1 MRLNLY
7 VTKIQTAINSAGT
20 SSKFRNK
27 WVSGILIADEIISD
41 PTVSKTISDLRGN
54 FEAVSWNGLLQSVQ
68 ARYKEFFDVVKLR
81 APEDP
86 RIAGLVNLE
95 QEN

>member
-1 MRLNLY
+1 
-7 VTKIQTAINSAGT
+7 
-20 SSKFRNK
+20 
-27 WVSGILIADEIISD
+27 
-41 PTVSKTISDLRGN
+41 
-54 FEAVSWNGLLQSVQ
+54 VQ